1 MLKIVLFAWQFVR
14 FHNDYPVTPARSWEY
29 HRMVDDLVV
38 VRDLA
43 RVVDGLVGVVHF
55 MLANGLKRVDLG
67 EPNGWRALR
76 VWGWGWRG

>member
-1 MLKIVLFAWQFVR
+1 
-14 FHNDYPVTPARSWEY
+14 
-29 HRMVDDLVV
+29 MVDDLVV
-38 VRDLA
+38 VRDLG
-43 RVVDGLVGVVHF
+43 RVVDGLVGLVQF